1 MCGRVQLCST
11 TRRGIAM
18 EDWSPLEEDVL
29 LKGSL
34 YIVVRGPDG
43 RPRAGRRVLVKGC
56 GFV

>member
-1 MCGRVQLCST
+1 
-11 TRRGIAM
+11 M

-34 YIVVRGPDG
+34 LVIVRGRDG
-43 RPRAGRRVLVKGC
+43 TPRPNKQVLVKGC

>member
-1 MCGRVQLCST
+1 
-11 TRRGIAM
+11 M

-34 YIVVRGPDG
+34 QVIVRGRDG
-43 RPRAGRRVLVKGC
+43 RPRPERRVVVKGC